1 MNDTNKKTRLDLLR
15 EKEAKLAAQIAAIEA
30 RQSAKE
36 RKERAARLILVG
48 TAVETH
54 AAQDADFARQLA
66 AIIDRR
72 TTRPVD
78 RKRLG
83 LKVD

>member
-15 EKEAKLAAQIAAIEA
+15 EKEAKLAAQISAIEA

-66 AIIDRR
+66 AIVDRR

-83 LKVD
+83 LKAE